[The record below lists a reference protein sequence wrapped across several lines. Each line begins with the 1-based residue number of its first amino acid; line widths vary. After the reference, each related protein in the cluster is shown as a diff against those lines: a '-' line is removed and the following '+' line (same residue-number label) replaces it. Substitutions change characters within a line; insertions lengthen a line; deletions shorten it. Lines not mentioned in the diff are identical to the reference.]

1 MIIFD
6 FQRAMK
12 NALRLTAVLVFLI
25 GVNPVGTA
33 SHAQQRRF
41 SAAQLINEYRKR
53 PDFAKFECALL
64 RRRNQQLGI
73 SIYGD
78 DYIYRMAPNYLMS
91 VADTQILWVWLA
103 GNYCPDLY

>member
-1 MIIFD
+1 MIFD

-12 NALRLTAVLVFLI
+12 NSLRLTAVLVFLI
-25 GVNPVGTA
+25 GVNPVGIA

-41 SAAQLINEYRKR
+41 SAAQVINLFRKN
-53 PDFAKFECALL
+53 PEFAKLECALL

-78 DYIYRMAPNYLMS
+78 DYIYRMAPHYKMS
-91 VADTQILWVWLA
+91 VADTEMVWIWLA